1 MLIQMEAEKR
11 RLEKEIADC
20 DRDEDKLQR
29 ELRATK
35 EEEDALE
42 KDENAFWK
50 EYNEQMAELEQ
61 IESQTALITTQIE
74 NDKAILAQLEKTN
87 AYTDVFSITE
97 DARGMPSINGLRLGR
112 LGPGSHAHEQV
123 EWPEINAA
131 WGQTALLLTV
141 LARKLDCTFTKYA
154 VHPRGSYSTVER
166 LEPDKAVYELYGTSD
181 WQIGRLLH
189 SRRFDYAMSGIL
201 HCVEELCERAVQ
213 HDASLDLPHKY
224 VSPLIQN
231 P

>member
-11 RLEKEIADC
+11 RLEKEIAEC
-20 DRDEDKLQR
+20 DHDEAKLQR

-61 IESQTALITTQIE
+61 IESQTALITTQLE

-87 AYTDVFSITE
+87 AFTDVFSITE

-112 LGPGSHAHEQV
+112 LGSGSHAHEQV

-213 HDASLDLPHKY
+213 HDASLDLPHKC
-224 VSPLIQN
+224 VSSLTQN